1 MCSRGPLPLRGPITL
16 SSTPHC
22 HPERSE
28 GSLKPVKEMATIFT
42 RIAKGEIPSYKV
54 AESEEFYAFLDIAPM
69 AKGHTLVIPKNVE
82 DDYIFNLDDET
93 YMGLCAF
100 AKKVAQAIKAAVPC
114 KRVGVAVL
122 GMEVPH
128 THIHLVP
135 LQSEGDMDFRKK
147 KLELS
152 SEEFAEIASS
162 IYNEYV
168 KIQ

>member
-1 MCSRGPLPLRGPITL
+1 MS
-16 SSTPHC
+16 
-22 HPERSE
+22 
-28 GSLKPVKEMATIFT
+28 TIFT
-42 RIAKGEIPSYKV
+42 KIAKGEIPSYKV
-54 AESEEFYAFLDIAPM
+54 AENEEYYAFLDISPM

-82 DDYIFNLDDET
+82 DDYIFNLDEAT

-100 AKKVAQAIKAAVPC
+100 ARKVAQAVKAAVPC

-135 LQSEGDMDFRKK
+135 LQSEGDMDFRKA

-152 SEEFAEIASS
+152 SEEFAQIAQS
-162 IYNEYV
+162 IFDEYA